1 MMEQQRRN
9 CMKSGCDNRELYMCP
24 TENCGTRICTQCFEK
39 YESAQKENHPVVLS
53 PLMQYGT
60 SDDTT
65 NNNGQENC
73 SPPVIDVIDDVDC
86 ALPDEEDECDSFC
99 LFSADEYNFPGE
111 GDGDGTSDCEDG
123 EDVQVMNEVDDNES
137 IDVPANEDIDL
148 DIEEAEDEE
157 MFQRQVESSHADEQ
171 HFSSNDWAEF
181 DDGEEDE
188 TPPTGICLDENDE
201 EASFIP
207 ESYDF
212 LDEGPA
218 ECMCLDD
225 FDQNLPTIPED
236 DLLDTGRS
244 CGAQDA
250 YESDDSEPK
259 TKAHP
264 RFRNIRMRKSAQ
276 GRARPRTKKQQ
287 VVDNVREF
295 SAGRF
300 DGHHYSELDRF
311 VSSTL
316 LLLLMECLTSC
327 SDYCSSL
334 AGCNS

>member
-1 MMEQQRRN
+1 
-9 CMKSGCDNRELYMCP
+9 
-24 TENCGTRICTQCFEK
+24 
-39 YESAQKENHPVVLS
+39 
-53 PLMQYGT
+53 
-60 SDDTT
+60 
-65 NNNGQENC
+65 
-73 SPPVIDVIDDVDC
+73 
-86 ALPDEEDECDSFC
+86 
-99 LFSADEYNFPGE
+99 
-111 GDGDGTSDCEDG
+111 
-123 EDVQVMNEVDDNES
+123 
-137 IDVPANEDIDL
+137 
-148 DIEEAEDEE
+148 
-157 MFQRQVESSHADEQ
+157 
-171 HFSSNDWAEF
+171 
-181 DDGEEDE
+181 
-188 TPPTGICLDENDE
+188 
-201 EASFIP
+201 
-207 ESYDF
+207 
-212 LDEGPA
+212 
-218 ECMCLDD
+218 MCLDD

-250 YESDDSEPK
+250 YESDDSQPK